1 MKQYWIECSAHRRTH
16 QMADGKDERQR
27 ETTTDDGSHYRA
39 QHTRVSKAD
48 SSGGGIGHVA
58 QISRQTPLVPRMQG
72 YPKRWPHCSCNAKR
86 LRAID
91 LKYETT
97 YLTTSPASH
106 GS

>member
-1 MKQYWIECSAHRRTH
+1 
-16 QMADGKDERQR
+16 
-27 ETTTDDGSHYRA
+27 
-39 QHTRVSKAD
+39 
-48 SSGGGIGHVA
+48 
-58 QISRQTPLVPRMQG
+58 MQG

-97 YLTTSPASH
+97 YLATSPASH